1 MENLWEAARRAS
13 LGRRRK
19 PYVARFLLN
28 LEDEL
33 TRLQEELRS
42 RTYRPGPYST
52 FRVYEPKERLISA
65 APFRDRVV
73 HHALV
78 RVIQPLFERR
88 FVFDS
93 WANRLGKGT
102 HRALERFQGFSR
114 RFRYVLKG
122 DIRKYFPSIDHEILK
137 AKIRRVIR
145 CPGTLWLLDAII
157 DASNPQDPVVE
168 YFPGDDILTPLER
181 RKGLP
186 IGNLT
191 SQFFA
196 NVYLDDLDHFVKDDL
211 GVKAYLRYVD
221 DFAAFSDDKR
231 ELGLLRERIVARLHA
246 SRLSV
251 HERKTRVYRTD
262 EGVRFL
268 GFRVWPRLRRL
279 DRSNVLRFRRRL
291 RRFQKAY
298 AHRRMSAE
306 EIGRRIRCW
315 VAHARH
321 GDTARLVATTLEK
334 FVFVPATTTAAFGWR
349 RVFGEAGDRG
359 GVRRVRL
366 PERFPFHGQ
375 VRSRVPPRRHRIA
388 SGRRRQV
395 ARPGQTWPPV
405 PLKLPRVRWRM
416 EPCSRV
422 AEGCRAR
429 GGDPLSF
436 SERVP
441 PPARSD
447 AREE

>member
-1 MENLWEAARRAS
+1 MKTWTGLFEEIASLENLWEAARRAS

-78 RVIQPLFERR
+78 RVIEPLFERR

-157 DASNPQDPVVE
+157 DASNTQDPVVE

-196 NVYLDDLDHFVKDDL
+196 NVYLDDLDHFVKDGL

-231 ELGLLRERIVARLHA
+231 ELGLLRER
-246 SRLSV
+246 
-251 HERKTRVYRTD
+251 
-262 EGVRFL
+262 
-268 GFRVWPRLRRL
+268 
-279 DRSNVLRFRRRL
+279 
-291 RRFQKAY
+291 
-298 AHRRMSAE
+298 
-306 EIGRRIRCW
+306 
-315 VAHARH
+315 
-321 GDTARLVATTLEK
+321 
-334 FVFVPATTTAAFGWR
+334 
-349 RVFGEAGDRG
+349 
-359 GVRRVRL
+359 
-366 PERFPFHGQ
+366 
-375 VRSRVPPRRHRIA
+375 
-388 SGRRRQV
+388 
-395 ARPGQTWPPV
+395 
-405 PLKLPRVRWRM
+405 
-416 EPCSRV
+416 
-422 AEGCRAR
+422 
-429 GGDPLSF
+429 
-436 SERVP
+436 
-441 PPARSD
+441 
-447 AREE
+447 